1 MVTTTSSS
9 TPAPPTQ
16 AAGESR
22 WGNLSVAHEG
32 TLTRVWIEG
41 VLDALT
47 APQVREALDRI
58 VDEKPPRVLLDLS
71 RLRII
76 DGHGIRVI
84 AQLCTRLRQVG
95 CEFSLAGAQQ
105 QPLAVLKLFNLDR
118 AITG

>member
-1 MVTTTSSS
+1 MVTTTSP
-9 TPAPPTQ
+9 TATQPAS
-16 AAGESR
+16 ESR
-22 WGNLSVAHEG
+22 WGNLSIAHEG

-47 APQVREALDRI
+47 APQVREALDRM
-58 VDEKPPRVLLDLS
+58 VDEKPARVLLDLS

-84 AQLCTRLRQVG
+84 TQLCARLRQLG
-95 CEFSLAGAQQ
+95 CEYSVAGAQQ

-118 AITG
+118 SVAR